1 MTCSSWEVLAEL
13 SCDGPLRRAPVSG
26 RTGGY
31 AGTDQ
36 RRTISGPDWS
46 AGLRSPWVAVDLAA
60 DPVAQ
65 ARLLRRA
72 HEVALSGCGTP
83 PVLRELIVES
93 WRRCMAAGV
102 DPDRPAP
109 MMLSAD
115 EAAARFASH
124 PLAAV
129 TPLVRGLLGTVSA
142 EARHLVAISDAG
154 GTLLWIDGHP
164 RMLEAASS
172 PHFRPGALCSEAAV
186 GTNAVGT
193 ALALEHAVQV
203 FSAEHFNRLL
213 HGWTSAAAPVRDPES
228 GAILGVI
235 DLSSS
240 FRKAHPH
247 TLALVSAVAQAAE
260 AQLQRERAR
269 READLLERY
278 IDRLSAAG
286 RRPSAL
292 VAADGRVLASSP
304 RTWLGGRVELG
315 GDGGA
320 TLPDGTR
327 AVLEAVADGARIA
340 WAVRVRERRI
350 PRRLLSVRALGAE
363 APALRLA
370 GVALPVTPRQAELLV
385 VLAMTPAG
393 LSARELAHG
402 LYGPGANAVTVRAE
416 VARLRRVTGEL
427 VRAQPYRLTADVRA
441 DFLDV
446 ERLLARRR
454 VVAALERYAG
464 PLLPRSNA
472 PVIAARRNA
481 LERALRDAVCG
492 TGDRSLRRSW
502 EHKRRRAR
510 RRGPQPLATPRRIHG
525 GRRAR

>member
-1 MTCSSWEVLAEL
+1 
-13 SCDGPLRRAPVSG
+13 
-26 RTGGY
+26 
-31 AGTDQ
+31 
-36 RRTISGPDWS
+36 
-46 AGLRSPWVAVDLAA
+46 
-60 DPVAQ
+60 
-65 ARLLRRA
+65 LLRRA

-83 PVLRELIVES
+83 PVLRELIVQS
-93 WRRCMAAGV
+93 WHRCTAAGV

-124 PLAAV
+124 PLAVV
-129 TPLVRGLLGTVSA
+129 TPLVRGLLGAVSA

-154 GTLLWIDGHP
+154 GTLLWMDGHP
-164 RMLEAASS
+164 RMLEAAAG

-193 ALALEHAVQV
+193 ALALDHAVQV

-213 HGWTSAAAPVRDPES
+213 HGWTCAAAPVRDPES

-269 READLLERY
+269 READLLELY

-304 RTWLGGRVELG
+304 RTWLRGRVEFE
-315 GDGGA
+315 DGA

-327 AVLEAVADGARIA
+327 AALEPIADGARIV
-340 WAVRVRERRI
+340 WAVRSHERRV
-350 PRRLLSVRALGAE
+350 PRRRLSVRALGAE

-370 GVALPVTPRQAELLV
+370 GAALPVTPRQAELLV

-393 LSARELAHG
+393 LSARELASG

-416 VARLRRVTGEL
+416 VARVRRVTGEL

-446 ERLLARRR
+446 ERLLARGR
-454 VVAALERYAG
+454 VGAALERYAG
-464 PLLPRSNA
+464 PLLPRSTA
-472 PVIAARRNA
+472 PAIAARRDA

-492 TGDRSLRRSW
+492 TGDTSLRRSW
-502 EHKRRRAR
+502 ERKRRRAR
-510 RRGPQPLATPRRIHG
+510 RRAAATPCNPATDS
-525 GRRAR
+525 RAAARTLKC

>member
-1 MTCSSWEVLAEL
+1 M
-13 SCDGPLRRAPVSG
+13 
-26 RTGGY
+26 
-31 AGTDQ
+31 
-36 RRTISGPDWS
+36 
-46 AGLRSPWVAVDLAA
+46 
-60 DPVAQ
+60 
-65 ARLLRRA
+65 
-72 HEVALSGCGTP
+72 
-83 PVLRELIVES
+83 LRELIVQS
-93 WRRCMAAGV
+93 WHRCTAAGV

-124 PLAAV
+124 PLAVV
-129 TPLVRGLLGTVSA
+129 TPLVRDLLGTVSA

-164 RMLEAASS
+164 RMLEAASG

-213 HGWTSAAAPVRDPES
+213 HGWTCAAAPVRDPES

-260 AQLQRERAR
+260 AQLQREHAR
-269 READLLERY
+269 READLLEIY

-304 RTWLGGRVELG
+304 RAWLGGRVELRG

-327 AVLEAVADGARIA
+327 AVIEPVADGARIV
-340 WAVRVRERRI
+340 WAVRVRDRRV

-393 LSARELAHG
+393 LSARDLARG

-416 VARLRRVTGEL
+416 VARVRRVTGEL

-441 DFLDV
+441 DFLEV

-454 VVAALERYAG
+454 VDAALERYAG
-464 PLLPRSNA
+464 PLLPRSTA
-472 PVIAARRNA
+472 PAIAARRNA

-492 TGDRSLRRSW
+492 TGDTSLRRSW
-502 EHKRRRAR
+502 ERKRRRAR
-510 RRGPQPLATPRRIHG
+510 RRAAATPCNPATDSRG
-525 GRRAR
+525 TARALKC

>member
-1 MTCSSWEVLAEL
+1 MH
-13 SCDGPLRRAPVSG
+13 
-26 RTGGY
+26 
-31 AGTDQ
+31 
-36 RRTISGPDWS
+36 
-46 AGLRSPWVAVDLAA
+46 SPWVAVDLAA

-72 HEVALSGCGTP
+72 HDVVLSGCGTP
-83 PVLRELIVES
+83 PVLREVIVRS
-93 WRRCMAAGV
+93 WRRCTAAGV

-124 PLAAV
+124 PLAVV

-164 RMLEAASS
+164 RMLEAASA
-172 PHFRPGALCSEAAV
+172 PHFRPGALCSETAV

-213 HGWTSAAAPVRDPES
+213 HGWTCAAAPVHDPES

-240 FRKAHPH
+240 FRNAHPH

-269 READLLERY
+269 REAGLVEFY

-304 RTWLGGRVELG
+304 RTWLGGRVEFE
-315 GDGGA
+315 DGA

-327 AVLEAVADGARIA
+327 AALEPIADGARIV
-340 WAVRVRERRI
+340 WSVRSHGRRV

-363 APALRLA
+363 APALHLA
-370 GVALPVTPRQAELLV
+370 GAALPVTPRQAELLV
-385 VLAMTPAG
+385 VLAMSPAG
-393 LSARELAHG
+393 LSARELARA

-416 VARLRRVTGEL
+416 VARIRRVAGEL
-427 VRAQPYRLTADVRA
+427 VHAQPYRLTADVRA

-454 VVAALERYAG
+454 VVTALERYAG
-464 PLLPRSNA
+464 PLLPRSTA
-472 PVIAARRNA
+472 PAIAARRNA

-492 TGDRSLRRSW
+492 TGNTSLRRSW
-502 EHKRRRAR
+502 ERRKAR
-510 RRGPQPLATPRRIHG
+510 RLQPLATPPRIHG
-525 GRRAR
+525 RARTR

>member
-1 MTCSSWEVLAEL
+1 MH
-13 SCDGPLRRAPVSG
+13 
-26 RTGGY
+26 
-31 AGTDQ
+31 
-36 RRTISGPDWS
+36 
-46 AGLRSPWVAVDLAA
+46 SPWVAIDLAA

-83 PVLRELIVES
+83 PVLRELIVQS
-93 WRRCMAAGV
+93 WHRCTAAGV

-124 PLAAV
+124 PLAVV
-129 TPLVRGLLGTVSA
+129 TPLVRDLLGTVSA

-164 RMLEAASS
+164 RMLEAASG

-213 HGWTSAAAPVRDPES
+213 HGWTCAAAPVRDPES

-260 AQLQRERAR
+260 AQLQREHAR
-269 READLLERY
+269 GRRTLLEL

-304 RTWLGGRVELG
+304 RAWLGGRVELRG

-327 AVLEAVADGARIA
+327 AVIEHGRGRRADRVGRARA
-340 WAVRVRERRI
+340 RSPGPA
-350 PRRLLSVRALGAE
+350 
-363 APALRLA
+363 APAEC
-370 GVALPVTPRQAELLV
+370 P
-385 VLAMTPAG
+385 
-393 LSARELAHG
+393 
-402 LYGPGANAVTVRAE
+402 
-416 VARLRRVTGEL
+416 
-427 VRAQPYRLTADVRA
+427 
-441 DFLDV
+441 
-446 ERLLARRR
+446 
-454 VVAALERYAG
+454 
-464 PLLPRSNA
+464 
-472 PVIAARRNA
+472 
-481 LERALRDAVCG
+481 
-492 TGDRSLRRSW
+492 
-502 EHKRRRAR
+502 RAR
-510 RRGPQPLATPRRIHG
+510 RRSARAAP
-525 GRRAR
+525 GRRRASRHTPTGRAACRARDDPCRPVGPRPCARACTGRARTR